1 MRESLKKK
9 MLLCNVKNN
18 KRSLLK
24 AKKRLKTITYIL
36 NRRTV
41 RFRNL

>member
-1 MRESLKKK
+1 MRVSLKKK
-9 MLLCNVKNN
+9 LLLCSVKNN
-18 KRSLLK
+18 KRSPIK

-36 NRRTV
+36 NRRDV